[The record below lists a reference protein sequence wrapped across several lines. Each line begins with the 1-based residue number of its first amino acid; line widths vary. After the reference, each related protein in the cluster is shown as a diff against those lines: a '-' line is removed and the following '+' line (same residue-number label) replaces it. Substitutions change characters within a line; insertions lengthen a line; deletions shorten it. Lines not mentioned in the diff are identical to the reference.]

1 MSKDTQVIKPAGE
14 VTRVIDEAEA
24 LKERWYIAMREA
36 NTRSE
41 RAEAVRNY
49 NALRGV
55 IKALR
60 WGFYK
65 GESPLN

>member
-1 MSKDTQVIKPAGE
+1 MSNRKHDEIHTM
-14 VTRVIDEAEA
+14 IDDALV
-24 LKERWYIAMREA
+24 LKERWYIGMREA
-36 NTRSE
+36 TTRSE

-60 WGFYK
+60 WAYFG

>member
-1 MSKDTQVIKPAGE
+1 M
-14 VTRVIDEAEA
+14 IDDALV
-24 LKERWYIAMREA
+24 LKERWYIGMREA
-36 NTRSE
+36 TTRSE

-60 WGFYK
+60 WAYFG
-65 GESPLN
+65 GDSPLN

>member
-1 MSKDTQVIKPAGE
+1 MNNRKHDEIHMMIDDAAG
-14 VTRVIDEAEA
+14 VM
-24 LKERWYIAMREA
+24 ERWYIRMREA
-36 NTRSE
+36 TTRSE

-60 WGFYK
+60 WAYFG
-65 GESPLN
+65 GDSPLN

>member
-1 MSKDTQVIKPAGE
+1 MSNRKHDEIHTM
-14 VTRVIDEAEA
+14 IDDALV
-24 LKERWYIAMREA
+24 LKERWYISMREA
-36 NTRSE
+36 TTRSE

-60 WGFYK
+60 WAYFG

>member
-1 MSKDTQVIKPAGE
+1 M
-14 VTRVIDEAEA
+14 IDEAEA
-24 LKERWYIAMREA
+24 LKERWYITMREA
-36 NTRSE
+36 VTRSE

>member
-1 MSKDTQVIKPAGE
+1 MSNRKHDEIHTM
-14 VTRVIDEAEA
+14 IDDALG
-24 LKERWYIAMREA
+24 LKERWYIGMREA
-36 NTRSE
+36 TTRSE

-60 WGFYK
+60 WAYFG